1 MFAVKSMDVNS
12 NLLKLKL
19 DMVYRDILI
28 EEAQKRFGELVATE
42 PEPPAP
48 GPAAPVPV
56 RKRIKVKT
64 APKGN
69 KK

>member
-1 MFAVKSMDVNS
+1 M
-12 NLLKLKL
+12 
-19 DMVYRDILI
+19 
-28 EEAQKRFGELVATE
+28 EEAQKRFAELVATE

-48 GPAAPVPV
+48 APPPKVV
-56 RKRIKVKT
+56 RNRVKVKT

>member
-1 MFAVKSMDVNS
+1 MDVNS

-19 DMVYRDILI
+19 DTVYHELPM
-28 EEAQKRFGELVATE
+28 EEAQKRFAGLVATE
-42 PEPPAP
+42 PEVPAP
-48 GPAAPVPV
+48 APPPKVV
-56 RKRIKVKT
+56 RNRVKVKT

>member
-1 MFAVKSMDVNS
+1 
-12 NLLKLKL
+12 
-19 DMVYRDILI
+19 MVYRDILI

-48 GPAAPVPV
+48 PAPAPIPV

>member
-1 MFAVKSMDVNS
+1 MDVNS

-28 EEAQKRFGELVATE
+28 EEAQKRFGEITATE

-48 GPAAPVPV
+48 SAPAPAPV

-64 APKGN
+64 AQKGN